1 MALYI
6 SSPYPKIMVRN
17 KAAMGVGIAGGV
29 CLVLAGVG
37 GVAYLEAVREIIL
50 KVFNNEMVAWVF
62 SILIAIA
69 ALGGI
74 AVIIGAVLIGTEH
87 PKIGK
92 LFVWLGTGLGIIA
105 LVSGLI
111 TIAGQ
116 QSALTIGP
124 TTLAIVGTTLAMICK
139 YLAK

>member
-1 MALYI
+1 
-6 SSPYPKIMVRN
+6 MVRN

-29 CLVLAGVG
+29 CLLLAGVG
-37 GVAYLEAVREIIL
+37 GVAYLGTVRDIIL
-50 KVFNNEMVAWVF
+50 QVINNEAIALIF

-74 AVIIGAVLIGTEH
+74 AVIIGAVLIGIEH

-92 LFVWLGTGLGIIA
+92 LFVWLGTGLGIIS
-105 LVSGLI
+105 LIFGIISISGEM
-111 TIAGQ
+111 
-116 QSALTIGP
+116 SAVTIGP
-124 TTLAIVGTTLAMICK
+124 TTLAIVGTVLAMVCK